1 MSHKKKNFTWLIAL
15 VCVLLFFY
23 FLTGFFVI
31 QPIGAIPEGRTIW
44 YIRVGFNLPFISS
57 ADGLLLKKDT
67 GVSLLGRAIMMSR
80 VIDLIDDKILLKLP
94 YSRILY
100 KVSTNGVEFEQ

>member
-1 MSHKKKNFTWLIAL
+1 MKVKKIIIGLI
-15 VCVLLFFY
+15 LLLCILSVVY
-23 FLTGFFVI
+23 IGTGFFVI